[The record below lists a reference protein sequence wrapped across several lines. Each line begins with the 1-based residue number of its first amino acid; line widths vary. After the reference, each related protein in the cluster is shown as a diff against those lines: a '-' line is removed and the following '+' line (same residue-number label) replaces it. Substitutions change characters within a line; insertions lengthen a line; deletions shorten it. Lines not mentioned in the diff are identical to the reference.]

1 VSQAPPIGEEQLLGY
16 FFAGLQPKIW
26 NQIRPHDP
34 KVVMRAMEIVI
45 DVEETFKE
53 EKGGNNG
60 FRSMASFGHSRITS
74 RTEVYRGKQW
84 ANDV

>member
-1 VSQAPPIGEEQLLGY
+1 
-16 FFAGLQPKIW
+16 
-26 NQIRPHDP
+26 
-34 KVVMRAMEIVI
+34 MRAMEIVI